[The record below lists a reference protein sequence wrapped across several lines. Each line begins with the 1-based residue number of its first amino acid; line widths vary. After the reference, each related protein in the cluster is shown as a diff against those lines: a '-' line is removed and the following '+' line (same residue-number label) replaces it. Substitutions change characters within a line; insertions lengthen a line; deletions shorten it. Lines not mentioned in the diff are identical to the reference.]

1 MDIPDVTFDRVSPS
15 RLRGLRLIHTSLGNR
30 ELERRELLDLA
41 RFRLDLTLQL
51 CMSGDGEPE
60 SFTLAHLQP
69 PGPTGRPDGPPY
81 EVLPLRAIHGLP
93 GDFDA
98 FIDAL
103 EEEWTRRA
111 TTVAALDQG
120 VERALL
126 VGVSLEGASRGFSA
140 RMEELE
146 ALARSAGVE
155 VCEVITQRRTRYDPR
170 YLIGQGKLEELVL
183 RSLQHDATVLILD
196 ANLTPTQAKNISA
209 QVDLKIIDRTQLI
222 LDIFAQRA
230 RSADGKLQ
238 VELARLR
245 YLLPHLVGGGRSL
258 SRIRGGI
265 GGNRGVGE
273 QKLELDRRRFR
284 RRIQQLERGL
294 GRMAR
299 RRRENRKQRRRRG
312 LPVVAL
318 VGYTNAGKS
327 TWLRALT
334 GAPVLVADQLFA
346 TLDPT
351 SRRLTLPR
359 GRACLVSDTVGF
371 IRDLP
376 EDLVRAFTATLEE
389 LSEATLL
396 VHVADA
402 SDPQV
407 FQHMAAVHR
416 ILDDLQLL
424 EIPRLV
430 IFNKA
435 DLVDLEAFL
444 PMIAAEPEALVVSAL
459 DAGDEGRVREVL
471 EARLEEVAPPPG
483 APRRSDQPA

>member
-1 MDIPDVTFDRVSPS
+1 MN
-15 RLRGLRLIHTSLGNR
+15 G
-30 ELERRELLDLA
+30 E
-41 RFRLDLTLQL
+41 
-51 CMSGDGEPE
+51 GEPVG
-60 SFTLAHLQP
+60 FTLAHLRP
-69 PGPTGRPDGPPY
+69 PGPTGRLEGPPY
-81 EVLPLRAIHGLP
+81 EVLPPRAIHGLP

-103 EEEWTRRA
+103 EDEWSRRA
-111 TTVAALDQG
+111 TTAATVDQG
-120 VERALL
+120 LERAIL
-126 VGVSLEGASRGFSA
+126 VGVSIDGASRDFPA
-140 RMEELE
+140 RLAELE

-155 VCEVITQRRTRYDPR
+155 VCEVITQRRARYDPR
-170 YLIGQGKLEELVL
+170 YLVGQGKLEELVL

-245 YLLPHLVGGGRSL
+245 YLLPYLVGGGRSL

-284 RRIQQLERGL
+284 RRIQHLERDL
-294 GRMAR
+294 ARMAR
-299 RRRENRKQRRRRG
+299 RRRENRKERHRRG
-312 LPVVAL
+312 LPVIAL

-327 TWLRALT
+327 TWLRTLT

-346 TLDPT
+346 TLDTT
-351 SRRLTLPR
+351 SRRLTLPG
-359 GRACLVSDTVGF
+359 GRECLLSDTVGF

-376 EDLVRAFTATLEE
+376 EDLVSAFRATLEE
-389 LSEATLL
+389 LAEATLL
-396 VHVADA
+396 VQVADA
-402 SDPQV
+402 SDPEV
-407 FQHMAAVHR
+407 FQRMTAVNR
-416 ILDDLQLL
+416 ILEELELL

-430 IFNKA
+430 LFNKA
-435 DLVDLEAFL
+435 DRVDLEAFRPL
-444 PMIAAEPEALVVSAL
+444 IAEEPTPALLVSAL
-459 DAGDEGRVREVL
+459 DAGDARRASEALEEQL
-471 EARLEEVAPPPG
+471 EAVAPLPG
-483 APRRSDQPA
+483 AAQPGTPEWSGQPA